1 MIIFDGG
8 HLATGVLP
16 SSFFLLVLLARPTV
30 DALQVT
36 NRQPSDVCTRD
47 PRDPHWIR
55 TALAAK
61 CEDRSISA
69 GAPPRRAA

>member
-36 NRQPSDVCTRD
+36 KPQPNDLCTRD
-47 PRDPHWIR
+47 PADRHWIH
-55 TALAAK
+55 TALAAVR
-61 CEDRSISA
+61 RSLHFRWRT
-69 GAPPRRAA
+69 P